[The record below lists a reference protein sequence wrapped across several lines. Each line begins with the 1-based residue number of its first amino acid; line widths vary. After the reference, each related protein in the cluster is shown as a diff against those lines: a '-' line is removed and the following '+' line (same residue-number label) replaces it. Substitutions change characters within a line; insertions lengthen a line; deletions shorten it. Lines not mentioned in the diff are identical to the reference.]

1 MGNIVQSM
9 LFKTA
14 SDPDTET
21 TSAQVVETHLLDLPL
36 NDIDGKATSL
46 REIIAGYKLTI
57 LVNVASK

>member
-14 SDPDTET
+14 SDPDTEKQNEKA
-21 TSAQVVETHLLDLPL
+21 SETHLLDLPL
-36 NDIDGKATSL
+36 MNIDNEPTTL
-46 REIIAGYKLTI
+46 RQMIQGYKLTI

>member
-14 SDPDTET
+14 SDPDTEQA
-21 TSAQVVETHLLDLPL
+21 SSQVVETHLLDLPL
-36 NDIDGKATSL
+36 VDIDGKSTCL
-46 REIIAGYKLTI
+46 REMIKGYKLTI